1 MDTRAFFQ
9 AIFGAGKGYAVLT
22 TDLDHKGEFF
32 EYPAQL
38 DDMVKWAEDRS
49 SGQVYF
55 SPVLFSAKERKK
67 QFALTTS
74 VAYADSDLL
83 DPAAYRVPP
92 SITVETAP
100 GRTHNYWLLD
110 NDYNPHTV
118 ALLNR
123 RAHWAHRG
131 EGVDSS
137 FGHAAKML
145 RVPGSINTKRENHPV
160 KVSKNTSTIYTL
172 AQLEEAYPVGNEP
185 EKVYGTVRDLPT
197 QLPDRLTLLNQ
208 LTDNRFIR
216 NLLFDEPIPGKRSE
230 MRYKLES
237 ELFRMGFSAEEVL
250 VLVWDAPCCKYKQEG
265 RPMVQ
270 LWQEILNAEVD
281 PRNAPPV
288 QSAPVDGPSPD
299 GDKIINVVQEFE
311 PADFLTPAERKSLK
325 VTFIDKYEQWAASHT
340 TSPGQY
346 HRTMAL
352 TIMSVVYAEYGHIPF
367 DFQKTKLNLWFMVL
381 GNTTVDR
388 KTTALQYGIDFLEA
402 IETPDYTYDIGSDVT
417 QQGLNK
423 LLADRPHQSSLLHA
437 DEVQD
442 VFREVFSQGYLTGL
456 VGYWTQLYS
465 GKSRG
470 SVRSTGDKQVIKAV
484 PVNFMMY
491 LTGIVNHVADEL
503 TIKHFESGFLT
514 RFLYVLVEPRP
525 YDPQADLLKQSP
537 ATNTGY
543 VDPVRDALVKHIA
556 VNRNFWN
563 MRANRDNTMP
573 IRFSDEALARM
584 NKFIVDIKSLIMA
597 SPRFETL
604 KGPIERLGISVAK
617 TAALFAMDERRTV
630 INLDDVLAAIDLAE
644 DWYNDLNK
652 IATMVSESSWQREL
666 NQLERYVAS
675 KGGKSSYETAYK
687 QFPDK
692 RPNEFKEM
700 TDALEGMGRIKQI
713 RYGSKVVLEID
724 YGQETE

>member
-1 MDTRAFFQ
+1 MDTRTFFQ
-9 AIFGAGKGYAVLT
+9 TVLGAGEGYAVLT
-22 TDLDHKGEFF
+22 TDLDQKGEFF
-32 EYPAQL
+32 EYPAEL
-38 DDMVKWAEDRS
+38 DKMVAWAESRFT
-49 SGQVYF
+49 GQVYF

-67 QFALTTS
+67 QYAKTTS
-74 VAYADSDLL
+74 VAFADSDLL
-83 DPAAYRVPP
+83 PVELYRLRP
-92 SITVETAP
+92 SITIQTAV

-131 EGVDSS
+131 EGVDTS

-145 RVPGSINTKRENHPV
+145 RVPGSINTNRENAV
-160 KVSKNTSTIYTL
+160 VQVINNTGKVYAL
-172 AQLEEAYPVGNEP
+172 ADLEAAYPVTDAP
-185 EKVYGTVRDLPT
+185 EKVYGTERELPHS
-197 QLPDRLTLLNQ
+197 LPDRLTLLSQ
-208 LTDNRFIR
+208 LTDNKFIR

-250 VLVWDAPCCKYKQEG
+250 VLVWDAPCCKYKQES

-270 LWQEILNAEVD
+270 LWAEILNAEVD
-281 PRNAPPV
+281 PQNQPPIVSNA
-288 QSAPVDGPSPD
+288 PSPD
-299 GDKIINVVQEFE
+299 GDKVISILADIE
-311 PADFLTPAERKSLK
+311 PADFLTAAERKGLK
-325 VTFIDKYEQWAASHT
+325 VTFIDKYEAWAKSHT
-340 TSPGQY
+340 TSPGKY

-367 DFQKTKLNLWFMVL
+367 DFEKTGLNLWFMVL

-388 KTTALQYGIDFLEA
+388 KTTALKYGTSFLEA
-402 IETPDYTYDIGSDVT
+402 IETNDYTYDIGSDVT

-470 SVRSTGDKQVIKAV
+470 TLRSTGDKQQIKAV

-525 YDPQADLLKQSP
+525 YDPTSDLLKQSP
-537 ATNTGY
+537 ATNIHY
-543 VDPVRDALVKHIA
+543 VDPVRDSLIKHIA

-563 MRANRDNTMP
+563 MRGSRDNTMP
-573 IRFSDEALARM
+573 IRFTDEALERL
-584 NKFIVDIKSLIMA
+584 NKFIIEVKKLIMTH
-597 SPRFETL
+597 PKFETL

-617 TAALFAMDERRTV
+617 TAALFAMDERRV
-630 INLDDVLAAIDLAE
+630 LIGIDDVLNAIDLAE
-644 DWYNDLNK
+644 EWYDDLNK
-652 IATMVSESSWQREL
+652 IATMVSESAWQRDL
-666 NQLERYVAS
+666 NKLEHYVAA

-692 RPNEFKEM
+692 RPMEFKEM
-700 TDALEGMGRIKQI
+700 ADALEDMGRIKQSRI
-713 RYGSKVVLEID
+713 GSSVTLEIE
-724 YGQETE
+724 YGQQTE